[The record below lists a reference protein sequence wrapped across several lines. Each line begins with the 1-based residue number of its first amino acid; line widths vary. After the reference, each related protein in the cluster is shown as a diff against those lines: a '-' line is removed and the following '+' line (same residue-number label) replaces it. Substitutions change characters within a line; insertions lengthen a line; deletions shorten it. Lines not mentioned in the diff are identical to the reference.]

1 MNLHDLPKC
10 HLPKEQHE
18 QRQQAHI
25 AKGLL
30 LEESVRSWDF
40 DNDCFNVIADK
51 PMMDLAD
58 IQMAEMYKEMPFGA
72 ANTVEQAGC
81 VCFVSY
87 YFLRDYNG
95 YSGYCDFSFEEW
107 VNEVVQK
114 GYRAWKF
121 RDYPGTFTSPKI
133 DIEEVKRRFAS
144 KVDLTCCDT
153 EEDLIAKL
161 GPAEGIGG
169 SMFLLD
175 NVISILS
182 ENKESQS
189 VWDTRLTSV
198 NDIMENLSY
207 DLYVPIRVN
216 NAIYHNDPNRA
227 GGHYVILYGVEDGK
241 ALIWDSSVGDV
252 ELPFKTLMEA
262 AVKDK
267 NLIAAWNIW

>member
-18 QRQQAHI
+18 QRLQAHI

-40 DNDCFNVIADK
+40 EINYLYASADK
-51 PMMDLAD
+51 PMMDWAD
-58 IQMAEMYKEMPFGA
+58 IPMAKMYKKMPFGA
-72 ANTVEQAGC
+72 TNTIEQAGC
-81 VCFVSY
+81 ICFVSY
-87 YFLRDYNG
+87 YFLRDY
-95 YSGYCDFSFEEW
+95 SRYCDFSFEEW

-153 EEDLIAKL
+153 EEDLITKL

-182 ENKESQS
+182 ENKESQP
-189 VWDTRLTSV
+189 VWDTRIESV
-198 NDIMENLSY
+198 EDILINLEEG
-207 DLYVPIRVN
+207 LYVPLRVN

-241 ALIWDSSVGDV
+241 ALIWDSSIGDV